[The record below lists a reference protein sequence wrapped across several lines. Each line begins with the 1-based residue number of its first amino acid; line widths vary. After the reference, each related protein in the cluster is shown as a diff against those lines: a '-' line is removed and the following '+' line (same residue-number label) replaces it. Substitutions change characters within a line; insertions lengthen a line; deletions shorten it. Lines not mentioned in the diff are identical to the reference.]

1 MFVEP
6 VLSPIWAWLFHGE
19 TPGAWTLAGGAVIL
33 STTALRGWLER
44 AGPLRVTPP
53 PE

>member
-1 MFVEP
+1 
-6 VLSPIWAWLFHGE
+6 
-19 TPGAWTLAGGAVIL
+19 VIL